1 MAGTGGVRP
10 MGNRIEVNLQWQG
23 KRHVFT
29 INLNPTKANLAA
41 IARQR
46 ADVKVRLR
54 SGESA
59 DYLIAEMKGENV
71 GPAPKTLQYYAQHYL
86 DVVAPESV
94 ADSTLMGYQ
103 SAYNSHWRPYGN
115 LRVDQISISDLQRH
129 LDNKKIIKKTRREA
143 LGVLKRIF
151 DVAVAD
157 GVFDKNPLD
166 GWSIKKSKRDEK
178 PEPDPY
184 SKPERDALLAELHQM
199 GNTRKEDLIAYRYF
213 LAAFFT
219 GMRTGELLGLHW
231 QDYQKPH
238 FHVWR
243 SMVRRKMQ
251 NYTKTEQRRVLLTNN
266 VIDML
271 MDNPTRFRK
280 AHVFLTPEGHMFRD
294 GDWLMKRWDR
304 AHAKAG
310 VRKRVGP
317 YPWRHTYIS
326 LSLVG
331 GISIND
337 VAQQVGNSPSIVE
350 KHYAKWIPT
359 EDDTTRLQNQL
370 EGILS

>member
-46 ADVKVRLR
+46 AELKVRLR

-71 GPAPKTLQYYAQHYL
+71 GPTPKTLQFYAKHYL

-103 SAYNSHWRPYGN
+103 SVYNSHWRPYGN
-115 LRVDQISISDLQRH
+115 LRVDQIPISDLQRH
-129 LDNKKIIKKTRREA
+129 LDSKKIIKKTRREA

-157 GVFDKNPLD
+157 GVFEKNPLD
-166 GWSIKKSKRDEK
+166 GWVIKKSKRDSK

-184 SKPERDALLAELHQM
+184 SKTERDTLLAELLSM
-199 GNTRKEDLIAYRYF
+199 GKIREEDLIAYRYF
-213 LAAFFT
+213 LTAFFT

-238 FHVWR
+238 FDVWR
-243 SMVRRKMQ
+243 TMVRRRMQ
-251 NYTKTEQRRVLLTNN
+251 NYVKTERRNVLLTSN

-271 MDNPTRFRK
+271 SENPTRFRK

-294 GDWLMKRWDR
+294 ADWLMKRWHR
-304 AHAKAG
+304 AHKKADI
-310 VRKRVGP
+310 RRRIGP

-331 GISIND
+331 GVTIND
-337 VAQQVGNSPSIVE
+337 VSQQVGNSPTIIE
-350 KHYAKWIPT
+350 KHCARWIPS
-359 EDDTTRLQNQL
+359 EDDTDRLRSLL
-370 EGILS
+370 EEVL